1 MNLNKE
7 DRKFY
12 TVLAL
17 VLISILIYTRPQSFG
32 SVMKGFNSNEIIRC
46 EAYYSL
52 RENIDGKTVITSKYK
67 QFDTSSADYKGL
79 MELLSST
86 HYRRHLSNF
95 FIGGNK
101 GSYSVNLNP
110 HASIYFYDGTNTYE
124 YCLYGKDMVIGKRGD
139 KYDYTP
145 KGRTEF
151 QKKAV
156 EFIDTYGTVI
166 EENKETY

>member
-1 MNLNKE
+1 MKLNNE
-7 DRKFY
+7 DKKFY
-12 TVLAL
+12 IVLAL
-17 VLISILIYTRPQSFG
+17 ILISILIYTRPQSFG
-32 SVMKGFNSNEIIRC
+32 SVMKGFNRNEIIRC

-52 RENIDGKTVITSKYK
+52 REDIDGKAVITSKFK
-67 QFDTSSADYKGL
+67 QFDTSSEDYNEL
-79 MELLSST
+79 LELLSSAY
-86 HYRRHLSNF
+86 YRRHISNF

-101 GSYSVNLNP
+101 GMYSINLNP
-110 HASIYFYDGTNTYE
+110 YASIYFYDGTDTYE
-124 YCLYGKDMVIGKRGD
+124 YCLYGKDMVIGKRGN

-156 EFIDTYGTVI
+156 EFINTHGTVV